1 MFSHL
6 LVPLDGSRLAEG
18 SLVVAS
24 MLCQKLNAVATLIH
38 IIEEDAPQEIHG
50 ERHLTDEEEACRYLD
65 EIAQKYFLP
74 DAATCH
80 VHAEK
85 VQDVAQSISDHSGEL
100 APDLIVM
107 CTHGK
112 SGLRDI
118 MVGSIAQ
125 QIIGMGKTPILL
137 VNPQEGNSEPTQIT
151 KILVALD
158 GDPAHDAS
166 LPVAAELAQK
176 LGAVL
181 HLLTVVHTLG
191 TLPGE
196 RAATG
201 WLLPGATRAML
212 DMDEEAAHE
221 HLQKLAVQWRKTGL
235 SVTTEVLRGD
245 PAQQILANTDAVGA
259 DLIALATHGKSG
271 MSAFWSSSVGPRV
284 VSASKTPLLLI
295 PVKK

>member
-1 MFSHL
+1 MFTHL
-6 LVPLDGSRLAEG
+6 LVPLDGSKLAEG
-18 SLVVAS
+18 SLAVAS

-50 ERHLTDEEEACRYLD
+50 ERHLTDEDEACRYLN
-65 EIAQKYFLP
+65 EIAEKYFLP
-74 DAATCH
+74 DAVTCH

-112 SGLRDI
+112 SGLRDF

-125 QIIGMGKTPILL
+125 QIIGLGKTPILL
-137 VNPQEGNSEPTQIT
+137 VNPLEDDHETVRFT

-176 LGAVL
+176 LGAGL

-201 WLLPGATRAML
+201 WMLPGATRAML
-212 DMDEEAAHE
+212 DMDEETALE
-221 HLQKLAVQWRKTGL
+221 HLQILAGEWRKKGL

-245 PAQQILANTDAVGA
+245 PAQQIVANTVNVGA

-284 VSASKTPLLLI
+284 VGSSETPLLLI

>member
-1 MFSHL
+1 MFTHL
-6 LVPLDGSRLAEG
+6 LVPLDGSKMAEG
-18 SLVVAS
+18 SLAVAS

-50 ERHLTDEEEACRYLD
+50 DRHLTDEEEACRYLND
-65 EIAQKYFLP
+65 IAEKYFLP
-74 DAATCH
+74 DTATCH

-85 VQDVAQSISDHSGEL
+85 VQDVAQSISEHSGEL

-112 SGLRDI
+112 SGLRDFMI
-118 MVGSIAQ
+118 GSIAQ

-137 VNPQEGNSEPTQIT
+137 VNPQEGEPEPAQFR

-176 LGAVL
+176 LGAEL

-201 WLLPGATRAML
+201 WMLPGATRAML
-212 DMDEEAAHE
+212 DMDVDTAHE
-221 HLQKLAVQWRKTGL
+221 HLDKLASQWRKTGL

-245 PAQQILANTDAVGA
+245 PAQQIVASATEIQA

-284 VSASKTPLLLI
+284 VGASKSPLLLI

>member
-1 MFSHL
+1 MFSHV
-6 LVPLDGSRLAEG
+6 LVPLDGSRMAEG
-18 SLVVAS
+18 SLVVAA

-50 ERHLTDEEEACRYLD
+50 DRHLTDEEEACRYLD
-65 EIAQKYFLP
+65 DIAQKYFLP
-74 DAATCH
+74 ETATCH

-85 VQDVAQSISDHSGEL
+85 VQNVAQSITDHSGEL

-125 QIIGMGKTPILL
+125 QIIGLGKTPILL
-137 VNPQEGNSEPTQIT
+137 VNPQEGSPEAFAFT

-166 LPVAAELAQK
+166 LLAAAELAQK
-176 LGAVL
+176 LGAGL
-181 HLLTVVHTLG
+181 HLLTVVHTLA

-212 DMDEEAAHE
+212 DMDEEAAQE
-221 HLQKLAVQWRKTGL
+221 HLQMLAAQWRKTGL

-245 PAQQILANTDAVGA
+245 PAQQILASAAAGQV

-271 MSAFWSSSVGPRV
+271 MSAFWSSSVGSKV
-284 VSASKTPLLLI
+284 VSASKSPLLLI